1 MTMNHGESI
10 NVAHIESQSHIYGP
24 GKRFVIW
31 LQGCSLA
38 CPGCWNEE
46 MWSFKPKTLVNRDQ
60 LLAWILST
68 PDIHGVTLLGGEPL
82 QQAENVIWLLN
93 RVKQDSDLSTFLYTG
108 YEQQEL
114 HTMGLWD
121 EMNTL
126 CDMIAV
132 GRYKKEER
140 NIDRQWVGSD
150 NQEVLYPEGSGEN
163 MLQSDQN
170 EVEIIIHSDGALTVL
185 GFPDTEMVDLIKE
198 I

>member
-1 MTMNHGESI
+1 MTRNHGEFI
-10 NVAHIESQSHIYGP
+10 NVAHIEPQSHIYGP

-46 MWSFKPKTLVNRDQ
+46 MWSFKPKTLIHRDE
-60 LLAWILST
+60 LLARILAT
-68 PDIHGVTLLGGEPL
+68 HDIDGITVLGGEPL
-82 QQAENVIWLLN
+82 QQADNVIWLLN
-93 RVKQDSDLSTFLYTG
+93 RIKKDSNLSTFLYTG

-114 HTMGLWD
+114 HTMGLWHGL
-121 EMNTL
+121 NTL

-132 GRYKKEER
+132 GRYKQEDR
-140 NIDRQWVGSD
+140 NTNRQWVGSE
-150 NQEVLYPEGSGEN
+150 NQALIYPEGSGEN
-163 MLQSDQN
+163 MPQSEQN

-185 GFPDTEMVDLIKE
+185 GFPDTEMVDLIKQ

>member
-1 MTMNHGESI
+1 MTRNHGEFI
-10 NVAHIESQSHIYGP
+10 NVAHIEPQSHIYGP

-46 MWSFKPKTLVNRDQ
+46 MWSFKPKTLIHRDE
-60 LLAWILST
+60 LLARILAT
-68 PDIHGVTLLGGEPL
+68 QDIDGITVLGGEPL
-82 QQAENVIWLLN
+82 QQADNVIWLLN
-93 RVKQDSDLSTFLYTG
+93 RIKKDSNLSTFLYTG

-114 HTMGLWD
+114 HTMGLWHGL
-121 EMNTL
+121 NTL

-132 GRYKKEER
+132 GRYKQEDR
-140 NIDRQWVGSD
+140 NTNRQWVGSE
-150 NQEVLYPEGSGEN
+150 NQALIYPEGSGEN
-163 MLQSDQN
+163 MPQSEQN

-185 GFPDTEMVDLIKE
+185 GFPDTEMVDLIKQ

>member
-1 MTMNHGESI
+1 VTRNHGEFI
-10 NVAHIESQSHIYGP
+10 NVAHIEPQSHIYGP

-46 MWSFKPKTLVNRDQ
+46 MWSFKPKTLIHRDE
-60 LLAWILST
+60 LLARILAT
-68 PDIHGVTLLGGEPL
+68 HDIDGITVLGGEPL
-82 QQAENVIWLLN
+82 QQADNVIWLLN
-93 RVKQDSDLSTFLYTG
+93 RIKKDSNLSTFLYTG

-114 HTMGLWD
+114 HTMGLWHGL
-121 EMNTL
+121 NTL

-132 GRYKKEER
+132 GRYKQEDR
-140 NIDRQWVGSD
+140 NTNRQWVGSE
-150 NQEVLYPEGSGEN
+150 NQALIYPEGSGEN
-163 MLQSDQN
+163 MPQSEQN

-185 GFPDTEMVDLIKE
+185 GFPDTEMVDLIKQ